1 MLKLPNTVAW
11 QRRIHTGL
19 PYKTTDHW
27 SHKYPVP
34 NFHFWFSMNMSF
46 IAPALLT
53 ASIGAATPAAPRSK
67 VWVEWSLQAM
77 TKPAGNKNC
86 LPADTG
92 RQKNLHNKRIPVFLT
107 LCLSQRLEY
116 QADCWLGHKPLQRRE
131 RSGIAPLIMRLFAP
145 DNYYYFFLVFK
156 SYSLLLHMS
165 TCFFWMYTIFFFILF
180 KYFLIQFNLY
190 KTKLYKSNIS
200 ISSKLLLYGPLTA
213 ISSSG

>member
-1 MLKLPNTVAW
+1 MLKFPNTVAW

-19 PYKTTDHW
+19 PYKTKDHW
-27 SHKYPVP
+27 SHKYPVLI
-34 NFHFWFSMNMSF
+34 FHFWFSMYMSF

-131 RSGIAPLIMRLFAP
+131 RSGIAPLVMRLFAP
-145 DNYYYFFLVFK
+145 DNCYYFFLVFK
-156 SYSLLLHMS
+156 SYNLLLHMS
-165 TCFFWMYTIFFFILF
+165 I
-180 KYFLIQFNLY
+180 YFLWKTVYNSCTLSLFNF
-190 KTKLYKSNIS
+190 
-200 ISSKLLLYGPLTA
+200 
-213 ISSSG
+213 

>member
-1 MLKLPNTVAW
+1 
-11 QRRIHTGL
+11 
-19 PYKTTDHW
+19 
-27 SHKYPVP
+27 
-34 NFHFWFSMNMSF
+34 
-46 IAPALLT
+46 
-53 ASIGAATPAAPRSK
+53 
-67 VWVEWSLQAM
+67 M

-165 TCFFWMYTIFFFILF
+165 IYFYESIQYIFNSQISF
-180 KYFLIQFNLY
+180 KVKIINGTKQLCTVYYLIINSKKCY
-190 KTKLYKSNIS
+190 KVF
-200 ISSKLLLYGPLTA
+200 
-213 ISSSG
+213 